1 MGRIHYCTAVYNRW
15 DTFNVLLD
23 SFRHLSAQPGN
34 ETDRLQVY
42 DWDGGGID
50 IYPAVSGNVY
60 FHAGHERGHINRAH
74 ARNQA
79 MRLAQPFNDD
89 LVFFLD
95 CDMVLPPDFSDRV
108 RTHVKTGQAYF
119 PICYSLYEGAP
130 MEVTTDGQPYRRATG
145 STANGWWRE
154 SGRGNCGFVAEDFY
168 EMGGWNGERWGTRYG
183 REDDDVYWRA
193 VQAMQ
198 VTRERV
204 PGFFHQWHP
213 KPPEAQNPSTKR
225 KP

>member
-15 DTFNVLLD
+15 DTFNVLLE
-23 SFRHLSAQPGN
+23 SFLILAAQPGN

-42 DWDGGGID
+42 DWDGSGKD
-50 IYPAVSGNVY
+50 IYSAWPDRVY
-60 FHAGHERGHINRAH
+60 YWAGHEYGHINRAH

-79 MRLAQPFNDD
+79 MRLAQPFTDD
-89 LVFFLD
+89 LVFFVD

-108 RTHVKTGQAYF
+108 RTHVQLGQAYF

-130 MEVTTDGQPYRRATG
+130 MEVNGDGRPHSRSTG

-154 SGRGNCGFVAEDFY
+154 SGRGNCGFHAEDFY
-168 EMGGWNGERWGTRYG
+168 ELGGWNGERWGARYG

-193 VQAMQ
+193 YRTIDV
-198 VTRERV
+198 VRERV

-213 KPPEAQNPSTKR
+213 KPLEEHNPSTKR

>member
-15 DTFNVLLD
+15 DTFGVLLE
-23 SFRHLSAQPGN
+23 SFLALAAQPGN

-42 DWDGGGID
+42 DWDGSGID
-50 IYPAVSGNVY
+50 IYPAVSSSVRFY
-60 FHAGHERGHINRAH
+60 QGHEHGHINRAH

-79 MRLAQPFNDD
+79 MRLAQPFSDD

-108 RTHVKTGQAYF
+108 RIHVKTGQAYF

-130 MEVTTDGQPYRRATG
+130 MVVTTDGQPYRRAAG
-145 STANGWWRE
+145 SPANGWWRE

-168 EMGGWNGERWGTRYG
+168 ELGGWNGERWGTRYG

-193 VQAMQ
+193 FQTMEV
-198 VTRERV
+198 VRERV

-225 KP
+225 KS